1 MNSPTLCMAGHGP
14 LDGQRIP
21 IDSLRRLGVSMM
33 AAIIGIAVSATAYA
47 AIAQPESTK
56 VSPRQCADARKA
68 LGKEERALTDTESRI
83 ARAKKLLESC
93 GSKPM
98 CDGYQQELSML
109 EARKPKLETRIDQR
123 KAAVD
128 RACAE
133 PPASDAAHAARV
145 AATRWPERQ
154 WCPP

>member
-1 MNSPTLCMAGHGP
+1 MTGGGP
-14 LDGQRIP
+14 LDGQRIQ
-21 IDSLRRLGVSMM
+21 IASLRRLGVPMI

-47 AIAQPESTK
+47 AIAQPERTK
-56 VSPRQCADARKA
+56 VSPRQCTAARKA
-68 LGKEERALTDTESRI
+68 LGQDDLALTDTESRI
-83 ARAKKLLESC
+83 VRAKRLLESC

-128 RACAE
+128 RTCAE
-133 PPASDAAHAARV
+133 PPASAGK
-145 AATRWPERQ
+145 
-154 WCPP
+154 